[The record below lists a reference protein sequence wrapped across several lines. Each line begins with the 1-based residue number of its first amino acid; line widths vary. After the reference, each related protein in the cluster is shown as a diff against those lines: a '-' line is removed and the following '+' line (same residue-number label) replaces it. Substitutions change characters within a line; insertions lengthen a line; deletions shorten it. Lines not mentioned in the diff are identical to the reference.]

1 MAEAMRAALALL
13 LILTGTIAHAQAP
26 QSGGVLRYAVVAD
39 APTYDCHAANTFAV
53 IHYVAPHYST
63 LLRIDPDHYPAVI
76 GDLADRWEVEGNQ
89 VFTFHLHPGVRFH
102 DGTPLTATDVKASL
116 DRIRQ
121 PPPGVVSVRVGEYE
135 DIEAIDAPDPATVIV
150 RTRKPNASILTQLAS
165 PWNCI
170 YSAALLA
177 ADPDYP
183 ARRVMGSGPFI
194 FVAHVKGS
202 NWTGRRN
209 PDYFHPGL
217 PYLDGFE
224 ASVVTSTTLVNAL
237 QGRQVQ
243 AEFRGI
249 SPAERDRL
257 RRAMGDAITFQ
268 ESVRLTMFQLIL
280 NTRKKPFDD
289 PRVRRALTLALDRW
303 GGSPQMTQLTIAG
316 QVGGLLRPGYDLAR
330 PDAELEA
337 LPGFGRDMVAN
348 RAEARRLL
356 REAGQEKLTFTL
368 MNQAV
373 PNPYATYAIWMI
385 DQWRQ
390 VGVTVTQDTL
400 DSARWNAGRTAGNF
414 AATIDF
420 VAAFVDEPTVQ
431 FVPYLSA
438 DRSASNFAGNTD
450 RRLDDLYERQLRAPS
465 STVRRGA
472 VREFERIAIEEGYV
486 LPLFW
491 GLRITPLATE
501 VRGFVQTPSHFI
513 SQDLARLWLAR

>member
-1 MAEAMRAALALL
+1 MKAALALL
-13 LILTGTIAHAQAP
+13 LALVGAGAHAQTAP
-26 QSGGVLRYAVVAD
+26 ETPKRGGTLRYAVVAD

-63 LLRIDPDHYPAVI
+63 LIRIDPDRYPNVT
-76 GDLADRWEVEGNQ
+76 GDLAERWDVKDNQ
-89 VFTFHLHPGVRFH
+89 VFTFHLHPGVKFH
-102 DGTPLTATDVKASL
+102 DGTPLTSADVKASL

-135 DIEAIDAPDPATVIV
+135 DIEAVEAPDPLTIVV
-150 RTRKPNASILTQLAS
+150 RTRQPNASMLTQLAS

-170 YSAALLA
+170 YSAALLRS
-177 ADPDYP
+177 DPEYP

-194 FVAHVKGS
+194 FGAHVKGA

-209 PDYFHPGL
+209 PDYFRQGL

-224 ASVVTSTTLVNAL
+224 ASVVTSSTLVNAL

-257 RRAMGDAITFQ
+257 RRAVNDAVSYQ
-268 ESVRLTMFQLIL
+268 ESVRLTVFQLIL
-280 NTRKKPFDD
+280 NTKRKPFDD

-330 PDAELEA
+330 PEAELET

-356 REAGQEKLTFTL
+356 KEAGQEKLTFTL

-373 PNPYATYAIWMI
+373 PNPYATYAIWLI

-400 DSARWNAGRTAGNF
+400 DSARWNAGRMGSNF
-414 AATIDF
+414 AAMIDF

-431 FVPYLSA
+431 FVGYLSA

-450 RRLDDLYERQLRAPS
+450 RRLDKLYEQQLRAP
-465 STVRRGA
+465 TPAARRTA

-491 GLRITPLATE
+491 GLRITPLAAE

-513 SQDLARLWLAR
+513 SQDLARLWLDK